1 MRLPT
6 CCWAARPLRRA
17 ASGIALPPLR
27 PAPWLRSSL
36 IGFVAASPAVTTPTV
51 ATIMHDGIINAAE
64 VKDDTIFDAAGRY
77 IMTSAVDR
85 AKPMA
90 SFLPGVGGL
99 WGVPMWAFYV
109 NRGQGMAT
117 FGIENKEGGLLLFQ
131 TAEKS
136 YQATANVGFRTL
148 LKGTRKDK
156 LVRGAALLPE
166 SDADAAHTAARTM
179 YLATTRWRWRRLI
192 LTRT

>member
-1 MRLPT
+1 
-6 CCWAARPLRRA
+6 
-17 ASGIALPPLR
+17 
-27 PAPWLRSSL
+27 
-36 IGFVAASPAVTTPTV
+36 
-51 ATIMHDGIINAAE
+51 
-64 VKDDTIFDAAGRY
+64 
-77 IMTSAVDR
+77 
-85 AKPMA
+85 MA

-148 LKGTRKDK
+148 LKGTRKD
-156 LVRGAALLPE
+156 GSFEAQPFFPE
-166 SDADAAHTAARTM
+166 SDADAAHTAAHDVHWQQRDGGGGG
-179 YLATTRWRWRRLI
+179 
-192 LTRT
+192 